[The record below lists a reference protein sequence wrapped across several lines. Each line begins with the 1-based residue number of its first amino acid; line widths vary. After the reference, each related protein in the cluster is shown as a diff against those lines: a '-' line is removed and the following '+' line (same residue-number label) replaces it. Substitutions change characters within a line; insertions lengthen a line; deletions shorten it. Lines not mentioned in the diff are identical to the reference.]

1 MTRFP
6 NLYFDEDVSVVLAL
20 VLVGRGFEV
29 LTARDA
35 AMLGRSD
42 EEQLVFA
49 TNNRRI
55 IVTHNRRH
63 FEELHTIF
71 VGRQLEHAGILVAG
85 QRDVYEMA
93 KRVALLLRAVPIE
106 DFRSQIFYI

>member
-55 IVTHNRRH
+55 HR
-63 FEELHTIF
+63 
-71 VGRQLEHAGILVAG
+71 
-85 QRDVYEMA
+85 Y
-93 KRVALLLRAVPIE
+93 
-106 DFRSQIFYI
+106 S